1 MRLTVFGANG
11 PSGRLVVQQGLALG
25 HTMRAVT
32 RQPDAFPALGPG
44 LEVMGAD
51 VFDADAVD
59 RAVAGSDAVISSLGV
74 PYSQKPI
81 QVYSKGT
88 GFVAAAMQ
96 RRGIRR
102 LLCVSS
108 TTTFP
113 VKDPHTGWLNHA
125 GVLLV
130 SKTIGRTTYD
140 DMRRMET
147 LVRGSDLDWTI
158 VRPSGLFTGSTVTAY
173 QTAENALSGRFTAR
187 ADLAASLLSGVQ
199 NHHWVGKVMVVVTTQ
214 NTPSFT
220 EWFRGEILKRT

>member
-11 PSGRLVVQQGLALG
+11 PSGRLVVQQALALG
-25 HTMRAVT
+25 HTVRAVT
-32 RQPDAFPALGPG
+32 RQPEAFPALGPE
-44 LEVMGAD
+44 LEVTGAD

-74 PYSQKPI
+74 PYSRQPI
-81 QVYSKGT
+81 EVYSTGT
-88 GFVAAAMQ
+88 GHVVAAMQ

-113 VKDPHTGWLNHA
+113 ANDPQAGWINRV
-125 GVLLV
+125 GVSLV
-130 SKTIGRTTYD
+130 SKTIGRTTYQ

-147 LVRGSDLDWTI
+147 LVRGSGLDWTI
-158 VRPSGLFTGSTVTAY
+158 VRPSGLFTGKTVTAY

-187 ADLAASLLSGVQ
+187 ADLAACLLSEVQ
-199 NHHWVGKVMVVVTTQ
+199 DSRWVGKVMVVITTQ

-220 EWFRGEILKRT
+220 EWFRGEILKQP